1 MKLEFYEGK
10 KVLITGHK
18 GFIGNHLWGFIQE
31 SNGYGEWQNERPDL
45 YGLDFPD
52 DIGFFKPPK
61 EKYDC
66 VIHLAAFAAL
76 RESFE
81 DPDRFWENNVEK
93 SKPIFDYCGEND
105 IRLLYASSAGAHG
118 WSQNPYAITK
128 KVNELQAPPNSVGM
142 RFFNVWAEE
151 NSRPDM
157 LYRMLQQN
165 TAQYI
170 TRHYRDYIHVTDV
183 VRAICLLMDSN
194 FRGHLDIGYGEAIPV
209 MDIAKAMGRDLP
221 IKEDTPGEPDSLCA
235 DTRVLRQLGW
245 YPTINIKDTFKGNDS
260 TQLAAQLGEIPFEET

>member
-18 GFIGNHLWGFIQE
+18 GFIGSHLWSLIQE
-31 SNGYGEWQNERPDL
+31 SNCYGEWQNDRVDL
-45 YGLDFPD
+45 YGMDFPD

-118 WSQNPYAITK
+118 WWQNPYAITK
-128 KVNELQAPPNSVGM
+128 KVNEIQAPPNSVGM

-157 LYRMLQQN
+157 LYRMLQEN
-165 TAQYI
+165 TAKYI
-170 TRHYRDYIHVTDV
+170 TRHHRDYIHVTDV

-209 MDIAKAMGRDLP
+209 MDIAKSMGRDLP

-260 TQLAAQLGEIPFEET
+260 TQLAVQLGEIPQEKT